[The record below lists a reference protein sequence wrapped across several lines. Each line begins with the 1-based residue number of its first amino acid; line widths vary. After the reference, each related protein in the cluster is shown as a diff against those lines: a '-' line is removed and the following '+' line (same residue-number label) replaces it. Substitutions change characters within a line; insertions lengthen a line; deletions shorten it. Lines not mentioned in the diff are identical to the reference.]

1 MLSRK
6 PDSPSRKIEPVR
18 RNTSQD
24 SATCWIQPPITDTE
38 WPATYM
44 RKRGLV
50 SAGGSQS
57 CQSARGFLLP
67 PGLQAGLARAVGG
80 AGG

>member
-6 PDSPSRKIEPVR
+6 PVTPSRKIEPVR
-18 RNTSQD
+18 RNTSHD
-24 SATCWIQPPITDTE
+24 RATCWIQPPITETE
-38 WPATYM
+38 WPATYR

-57 CQSARGFLLP
+57 CQSAKGFLLP
-67 PGLQAGLARAVGG
+67 LGFELGLLRAVGG
-80 AGG
+80 GGG